1 MPLDPFF
8 AERLRTHRRYLLRQA
23 WRSVTSAV
31 AERMPR
37 PRRSPAAD
45 GVPGTAPA
53 ATATPARAT
62 PAPAASAAIPV
73 PAPAPAPAP
82 AKSGAKRPLTPR
94 ERHRRAALAWDR
106 QELRTVGAPGPAIE
120 ASEHIVP
127 VAGYPDVRVRVYRPT
142 ALVEGEAAPACLVF
156 GGGAFRIGGIDYP
169 TADAACRRRAE
180 ASGVVLIAVDY
191 SLAPEHRYPTQIEQA
206 YAAWEWVH
214 DQAAVLGI
222 DPDRIGISGAS
233 AGGNIAA
240 VLTLMN
246 RDRARLPVAVQILE
260 VPVTDLTGRFIDLR
274 ATYALGIPAFIALRE
289 LVSVARTY
297 LGDRARA
304 HESYASPMRADSLA
318 DLPPA
323 VILTAEY
330 DPLRGDGAAY
340 AARLRRAGVEASAT
354 RYLGVTHDTPI
365 FVGALP
371 AARRWEAEVV
381 AALRRI

>member
-37 PRRSPAAD
+37 LPRTPAAD
-45 GVPGTAPA
+45 GVAGAAP
-53 ATATPARAT
+53 T
-62 PAPAASAAIPV
+62 PAPAAATRAADS
-73 PAPAPAPAP
+73 APAVDATPAPAP
-82 AKSGAKRPLTPR
+82 AKRGGKRPLTPR
-94 ERHRRAALAWDR
+94 ERHRKAALAWDR

-120 ASEHIVP
+120 TSDHVVP
-127 VAGYPDVRVRVYRPT
+127 VAGYPDVRVRLYRPST
-142 ALVEGEAAPACLVF
+142 LAEGEPAPACVVF

-214 DQAAVLGI
+214 DEAAALGI
-222 DPDRIGISGAS
+222 DPARVGISGSS

-274 ATYALGIPAFIALRE
+274 ATYALGIPAFIAVRE

>member
-37 PRRSPAAD
+37 IPRFPAAE
-45 GVPGTAPA
+45 GVPGTAPS
-53 ATATPARAT
+53 
-62 PAPAASAAIPV
+62 PAPA
-73 PAPAPAPAP
+73 PAPSPAPAPAP
-82 AKSGAKRPLTPR
+82 AKPAGKRPLTPR
-94 ERHRRAALAWDR
+94 ERHRKAALAWDR
-106 QELRTVGAPGPAIE
+106 QELRTVGTPGPAIE
-120 ASEHIVP
+120 TSEHVVP
-127 VAGYPDVRVRVYRPT
+127 VPGYPDVRVRVYRPST
-142 ALVEGEAAPACLVF
+142 LVAGEPAPACLVL

-180 ASGVVLIAVDY
+180 ASGVVLVAVDY

-206 YAAWEWVH
+206 YAAWEWLH
-214 DQAAVLGI
+214 GEAATLGV
-222 DPDRIGISGAS
+222 DPDRVGISGSS

-274 ATYALGIPAFIALRE
+274 ATYALGIPAFIAVRE

-297 LGDRARA
+297 LGDRSRA

-330 DPLRGDGAAY
+330 DPLRSDGAAY
-340 AARLRRAGVEASAT
+340 AAKLRRAGVEASAT

>member
-37 PRRSPAAD
+37 MPRSPAAE

-53 ATATPARAT
+53 ATSAAAASASAARPEPAPTPAPT
-62 PAPAASAAIPV
+62 PAPAK
-73 PAPAPAPAP
+73 PA
-82 AKSGAKRPLTPR
+82 GKRPLTLR
-94 ERHRRAALAWDR
+94 ERHRKAALAWDR
-106 QELRTVGAPGPAIE
+106 QELRTVGTPGPGIAT
-120 ASEHIVP
+120 SEHVVP
-127 VAGYPDVRVRVYRPT
+127 VAGYPDVRVRVYRPST
-142 ALVEGEAAPACLVF
+142 VAEGQPAPACLVF

-206 YAAWEWVH
+206 YAAWEWLH
-214 DQAAVLGI
+214 DEAATLGI
-222 DPDRIGISGAS
+222 DPDRVGISGSS

-297 LGDRARA
+297 LGDRSRA

-340 AARLRRAGVEASAT
+340 AAKLRRAGVAASAT

>member
-31 AERMPR
+31 ADRMPR
-37 PRRSPAAD
+37 TPRSPAAE
-45 GVPGTAPA
+45 GVPGTAP
-53 ATATPARAT
+53 T
-62 PAPAASAAIPV
+62 PAPS
-73 PAPAPAPAP
+73 PAPTPTP
-82 AKSGAKRPLTPR
+82 AKPAGKRPLTPR
-94 ERHRRAALAWDR
+94 ERHRKAALAWDR
-106 QELRTVGAPGPAIE
+106 QELRTVGTPGPEIAT
-120 ASEHIVP
+120 SEHVVP
-127 VAGYPDVRVRVYRPT
+127 VPGYPDVRVRVYRPT
-142 ALVEGEAAPACLVF
+142 TLVAGEPAPACLVI

-169 TADAACRRRAE
+169 TGDAACRRRAE
-180 ASGVVLIAVDY
+180 ASGVVLVAVDY
-191 SLAPEHRYPTQIEQA
+191 SLAPEYRYPTQIEQA
-206 YAAWEWVH
+206 HAAWQWLH
-214 DQAAVLGI
+214 DEAEALGI
-222 DPDRIGISGAS
+222 DPDRVGISGSS

-274 ATYALGIPAFIALRE
+274 ATYALGIPAFIAVRE

-297 LGDRARA
+297 LGDRSRAR
-304 HESYASPMRADSLA
+304 ESYASPMRADSLA

-330 DPLRGDGAAY
+330 DPLRSDGAAY
-340 AARLRRAGVEASAT
+340 AAKLRRAGVEASAT

>member
-23 WRSVTSAV
+23 WKSVTSAV

-37 PRRSPAAD
+37 PARAPAAD
-45 GVPGTAPA
+45 GVPGAVS
-53 ATATPARAT
+53 ATPAQ
-62 PAPAASAAIPV
+62 PAAESSAQLAAES
-73 PAPAPAPAP
+73 PARPAAASSADT
-82 AKSGAKRPLTPR
+82 AKPPAKRPLTPR
-94 ERHRRAALAWDR
+94 ERHRKAALSWDR
-106 QELRTVGAPGPAIE
+106 QELRTVGTPGPPIATT
-120 ASEHIVP
+120 EHRVP
-127 VAGYPDVRVRVYRPT
+127 VPGYPDVRVRVYRPST
-142 ALVEGEAAPACLVF
+142 LVDGVPAPACLVL

-180 ASGVVLIAVDY
+180 ASGVVLVAVDY

-206 YAAWEWVH
+206 YAAWEWLH
-214 DQAAVLGI
+214 DEADALGI
-222 DPDRIGISGAS
+222 DPERVGISGSS
-233 AGGNIAA
+233 AGGNLAA

-260 VPVTDLTGRFIDLR
+260 VPVTDLTGRRIDLR

-297 LGDRARA
+297 LGDRTRAR
-304 HESYASPMRADSLA
+304 ESYASPMRADSLA

-323 VILTAEY
+323 VVLTAEY
-330 DPLRGDGAAY
+330 DPLRGDGTAY
-340 AARLRRAGVEASAT
+340 AARLRRAGVDASAT

-365 FVGALP
+365 YVGALP

>member
-37 PRRSPAAD
+37 MPRSPAAE

-53 ATATPARAT
+53 SAST
-62 PAPAASAAIPV
+62 PAPS
-73 PAPAPAPAP
+73 PAP
-82 AKSGAKRPLTPR
+82 AKPGGKRPLTPR
-94 ERHRRAALAWDR
+94 ERHRKAALAWDR
-106 QELRTVGAPGPAIE
+106 QELRTVGTPGPGIAT
-120 ASEHIVP
+120 SEHVVP
-127 VAGYPDVRVRVYRPT
+127 VAGYPDVRVRVYRPST
-142 ALVEGEAAPACLVF
+142 LAEGQPAPACLVF

-169 TADAACRRRAE
+169 TADAACRRRAD

-206 YAAWEWVH
+206 YAAWEWLH
-214 DQAAVLGI
+214 DEAATLGI
-222 DPDRIGISGAS
+222 DPDRVGISGSS

-246 RDRARLPVAVQILE
+246 RDRARLPVALQILE

-297 LGDRARA
+297 LGDRSRA

-340 AARLRRAGVEASAT
+340 AAKLRRAGVAASAT

>member
-31 AERMPR
+31 ADRMPR
-37 PRRSPAAD
+37 TPRSPAAE
-45 GVPGTAPA
+45 GVPGTAP
-53 ATATPARAT
+53 T
-62 PAPAASAAIPV
+62 PAPSPT
-73 PAPAPAPAP
+73 PTPTP
-82 AKSGAKRPLTPR
+82 AKPAGKRPLTPR
-94 ERHRRAALAWDR
+94 ERHRKAALAWDR
-106 QELRTVGAPGPAIE
+106 QELRTVGTPGPAI
-120 ASEHIVP
+120 ATSEHVVP
-127 VAGYPDVRVRVYRPT
+127 VPGYPDVRVRVYRPT
-142 ALVEGEAAPACLVF
+142 TLVAGEPAPACLVI

-180 ASGVVLIAVDY
+180 ASGVVLVAVDY

-206 YAAWEWVH
+206 YSAWQWLH
-214 DQAAVLGI
+214 DEAEALGI
-222 DPDRIGISGAS
+222 DPDRVGISGSS

-246 RDRARLPVAVQILE
+246 RDRARLAVAVQILE

-274 ATYALGIPAFIALRE
+274 ATYALGIPAFIAVRE

-297 LGDRARA
+297 LGDRSRAR
-304 HESYASPMRADSLA
+304 ESYASPMRADSLA
-318 DLPPA
+318 DLPAA

-330 DPLRGDGAAY
+330 DPLRSDGAAY
-340 AARLRRAGVEASAT
+340 AAKLRRAGVEASAT

>member
-23 WRSVTSAV
+23 WTSVTTKV
-31 AERMPR
+31 AARMPR
-37 PRRSPAAD
+37 MPRTGSPAAD
-45 GVPGTAPA
+45 GVPGT
-53 ATATPARAT
+53 TS
-62 PAPAASAAIPV
+62 PAPDPSAAAPSAAASAPAPSAA
-73 PAPAPAPAP
+73 APAPADPP
-82 AKSGAKRPLTPR
+82 KHTPTPR
-94 ERHRRAALAWDR
+94 ERHRRAALSWDR
-106 QELRTVGAPGPAIE
+106 QELRTVGTPGPPIATT
-120 ASEHIVP
+120 EHVVP
-127 VAGYPDVRVRVYRPT
+127 VPGYPDVRVRVYRPST
-142 ALVEGEAAPACLVF
+142 LVEGEPAPACPVL

-180 ASGVVLIAVDY
+180 ASGVILVAVDY
-191 SLAPEHRYPTQIEQA
+191 ALAPEHRYPTQIEQVH
-206 YAAWEWVH
+206 AAWEWLH
-214 DQAAVLGI
+214 DEADALGI
-222 DPDRIGISGAS
+222 DAARVGISGSS
-233 AGGNIAA
+233 AGGNLAA

-246 RDRARLPVAVQILE
+246 RDRARHPVTVQILE
-260 VPVTDLTGRFIDLR
+260 VPVTDLTGRWIDLR

-297 LGDRARA
+297 LGDRSRA

-365 FVGALP
+365 YVGALP